1 MNLTPAQLR
10 QKVMQWCE
18 AYASAAMTNN
28 QFVVDA
34 TRLAIEHQSGRFV
47 PDKITLA
54 DVEAAQKA

>member
-1 MNLTPAQLR
+1 MSPAELR

-18 AYASAAMTNN
+18 AFACAAMTNN

-34 TRLAIEHQSGRFV
+34 TRVAIEHQSVRDI
-47 PDKITLA
+47 PDKPTLA